1 MKTFKEWYKDVAG
14 IEPDY
19 ETRED
24 RLVWC
29 QERNL
34 PMIVSCTCCGST
46 MVVFG
51 AFVDE
56 EDYIYCPSCAG
67 VE

>member
-19 ETRED
+19 EKRED
-24 RLVWC
+24 KLVWC
-29 QERNL
+29 EEEGL

-46 MVVFG
+46 MVVFDV
-51 AFVDE
+51 FVDE
-56 EDYIYCPSCAG
+56 EDHVYCSSCAG